1 MLSIIVAT
9 FVAYIL
15 YRQSNS
21 NAILT
26 ALSAAAIIVLLAAL
40 GYRGLPVQAYALS
53 WCIMWVGLHIVAPMA
68 EGRWP
73 SLWVGNRCL
82 TFTIITVG
90 A

>member
-1 MLSIIVAT
+1 MITIAIAT

-40 GYRGLPVQAYALS
+40 GYRGLPVQAYVLA
-53 WCIMWVGLHIVAPMA
+53 WYIMWIGLHIAAPLA

-82 TFTIITVG
+82 TFTVITVG

>member
-1 MLSIIVAT
+1 MLSVIIAAVA
-9 FVAYIL
+9 AYIL

-26 ALSAAAIIVLLAAL
+26 ALSAAAVVVLLAWL
-40 GYRGLPVQAYALS
+40 GYRGLPVQAYVFG
-53 WCIMWVGLHIVAPMA
+53 WVIMWIGMHIIAPLG

-73 SLWVGNRCL
+73 ALWIGNRCL

>member
-1 MLSIIVAT
+1 MIAIIITTIA
-9 FVAYIL
+9 AYIL

-21 NAILT
+21 NAALT
-26 ALSAAAIIVLLAAL
+26 ALSAAAVVVLLAAL
-40 GYRGLPVQAYALS
+40 GYRGLPVQAYAMA
-53 WCIMWVGLHIVAPMA
+53 WCIMWIGMHIVLPMA

>member
-1 MLSIIVAT
+1 MITITIAT
-9 FVAYIL
+9 LIAYIL
-15 YRQSNS
+15 YRKSNN

-40 GYRGLPVQAYALS
+40 GYRGLPVQAYALA
-53 WCIMWVGLHIVAPMA
+53 WAIMWVGLHIVAPLT

-73 SLWVGNRCL
+73 ALWLGNRCL